1 MAACDSEY
9 QCEPA
14 CLVYECEMW
23 CRLITVTAGGP
34 QKKITYLCFFVIN
47 LVFNLPVTG
56 DESPMFPRKRK
67 TAKCCGIV
75 FCGPF
80 GWETKMGI
88 PCKGQENFI

>member
-1 MAACDSEY
+1 M
-9 QCEPA
+9 
-14 CLVYECEMW
+14 
-23 CRLITVTAGGP
+23 
-34 QKKITYLCFFVIN
+34 
-47 LVFNLPVTG
+47 FNLPVTG

-75 FCGPF
+75 LCGPF